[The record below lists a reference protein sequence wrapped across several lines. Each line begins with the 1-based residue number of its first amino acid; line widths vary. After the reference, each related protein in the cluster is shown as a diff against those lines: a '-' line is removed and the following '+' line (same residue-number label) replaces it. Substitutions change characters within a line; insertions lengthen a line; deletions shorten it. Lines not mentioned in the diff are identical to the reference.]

1 MNRMDGIHFVFALLI
16 CAMIAG
22 CYGTGSEDPGPV
34 ALISRFEIQPEEIS
48 PTDTVRATVFLS
60 YSHQRNIVYKWKF
73 RALETSIIDQKIGTI
88 LNGGRADNNGFTQ
101 TDSAYVVWK
110 PDGYVGLVS
119 VAVRIVPL
127 SGPYDSET
135 SAKAFRIHPE

>member
-1 MNRMDGIHFVFALLI
+1 MIRALLFNVLI

-22 CYGTGSEDPGPV
+22 CYTTGGEDPGPV
-34 ALISRFEIQPEEIS
+34 VSISRIEIQPEEIS
-48 PTDTVRATVFLS
+48 PSDTVRATVFIS

-88 LNGGRADNNGFTQ
+88 LNGHRVDEDGFTQ

-110 PDGYVGLVS
+110 SDGYVGLVS

-127 SGPYDSET
+127 SGPYDIGNK
-135 SAKAFRIHPE
+135 AKAFRIHPE